1 MPAHEHKTDRKSLL
15 PLKIETERLVLRPPM
30 RTDVPDLVSQ
40 ADNPRIARLVSLPS
54 PYTRADAVGF
64 VKITAQRDTERTW
77 CVTLRHGGTF
87 IGVSSVMFADGFPPE
102 IGYWFG
108 EAYWGRGFASEAV
121 TGMIAAAWAHGAFPV
136 IGAQVL
142 AHNYG
147 SARVLEKCGF
157 SFSHDGLAAGGPHKG
172 KTMKH
177 YRLERRP

>member
-1 MPAHEHKTDRKSLL
+1 MPIHDCKSLL

-30 RTDVPDLVSQ
+30 RADVPDLVAQ
-40 ADNPRIARLVSLPS
+40 ADNPRIARLVALPS

-64 VKITAQRDTERTW
+64 VRITAQRDTERAW
-77 CVTLRHGGTF
+77 CVTLKHGTF
-87 IGVSSVMFADGFPPE
+87 IGVASIMFADGFAPE

-108 EAYWGRGFASEAV
+108 EAFWGRGFASEAV
-121 TGMIAAAWAHGAFPV
+121 AGMVGAAWASGGFAV
-136 IGAQVL
+136 IGASVL

-157 SFSHDGLAAGGPHKG
+157 AFTHEAPALSGPHRG